1 MRRCGQRL
9 GVNASG
15 RGRICWI
22 CWRRATRTEAKRNGI
37 RVFEDK
43 AACCGCGLC
52 EAACPHQ
59 AITMTPDEEG
69 FCYPVIDAQRC
80 TNCGACRRVC
90 AYGQGPKEK
99 PLAYYAARHQDAD
112 ELARSS
118 SGGVFSA
125 IASFVL
131 EQGGVV
137 FGAVFNENWFVI
149 HTHAETVG
157 RTAAHAWKQIY
168 SKQYRSG
175 LSAG

>member
-37 RVFEDK
+37 RLEDK

-52 EAACPHQ
+52 KAACPHQ

-80 TNCGACRRVC
+80 TNCGACRRIC

-99 PLAYYAARHQDAD
+99 PLAITLRAIKMRTSWRAALPAAFFRRLRALCWNRAALC
-112 ELARSS
+112 LAR
-118 SGGVFSA
+118 FSMK
-125 IASFVL
+125 
-131 EQGGVV
+131 
-137 FGAVFNENWFVI
+137 
-149 HTHAETVG
+149 T
-157 RTAAHAWKQIY
+157 
-168 SKQYRSG
+168 G
-175 LSAG
+175 L

>member
-1 MRRCGQRL
+1 M
-9 GVNASG
+9 AY
-15 RGRICWI
+15 
-22 CWRRATRTEAKRNGI
+22 
-37 RVFEDK
+37 VFEDK

-52 EAACPHQ
+52 KAACPHQ

-118 SGGVFSA
+118 SGGVFSLRSA
-125 IASFVL
+125 PPA
-131 EQGGVV
+131 QGVP
-137 FGAVFNENWFVI
+137 
-149 HTHAETVG
+149 
-157 RTAAHAWKQIY
+157 AW
-168 SKQYRSG
+168 
-175 LSAG
+175 